1 MSSKKPSAPEDL
13 FSSIPPQEHFDAF
26 PVLDAFPE
34 NAIAFLT
41 GKTSQ
46 APEAEPSH
54 ADSPEPQT
62 RPASSTPATPQQM
75 PAFQDAPSSK
85 PAREPADT
93 ATPAP
98 SRSRVAPKTRPV
110 FKPVSRPHS
119 QPVSQPDSRSGNQ
132 SADHKAGLSASPSAS
147 QTPGHTESRTQDRSQ
162 SLAAGHTPSQT
173 SGHAAGAGTLHGDS
187 VATAAPKHTL
197 ERLPTCTP
205 ADRLN
210 ANQRRVLELLLE
222 TKPYIVK
229 FRDIA
234 AALGLREASVRT
246 IMRRLMALSCLSFSK
261 ARDGNIQG
269 VRVAINEHVAAQYR
283 QGLSLSPAQDQT
295 TSQTPDQTRSR
306 SAGQPDRQ
314 PHSRP
319 DPLLRE
325 KEKEYLSFEEHPFGW
340 TETMLA
346 TVWPRLHRAG
356 CGLEQIRQAA
366 AIRASLGKP
375 LDRELAAVSLDRA
388 EWELEAR
395 GCLTELSTGEAVR
408 NPAAYVFTALS
419 RWGALRAHPDYVSR
433 EEQALREASDELSR
447 RQKAAAAREALAFAA
462 YVANL
467 TPEAKAEAMRDF
479 PGGSREAWLKR
490 YWRDNVRDAA
500 APGTSGD

>member
-1 MSSKKPSAPEDL
+1 MSSKKPSASEDL
-13 FSSIPPQEHFDAF
+13 FSNIPPQEHFDAF
-26 PVLDAFPE
+26 PTLAAFPE

-41 GKTSQ
+41 GKTSK
-46 APEAEPSH
+46 APDVEPAH
-54 ADSPEPQT
+54 PDSPEAQAPQ
-62 RPASSTPATPQQM
+62 ALAHSISATPA
-75 PAFQDAPSSK
+75 AAGSS
-85 PAREPADT
+85 PVREPA
-93 ATPAP
+93 AP
-98 SRSRVAPKTRPV
+98 RPRVASKTRPV
-110 FKPVSRPHS
+110 SKPDSRPHS
-119 QPVSQPDSRSGNQ
+119 QPVNQPDSRSASH
-132 SADHKAGLSASPSAS
+132 SADHKGGLSASPSAS
-147 QTPGHTESRTQDRSQ
+147 RTQDHTLDQTQGLATSQAASRS
-162 SLAAGHTPSQT
+162 H
-173 SGHAAGAGTLHGDS
+173 GATDPESRRTTGA
-187 VATAAPKHTL
+187 VAATASKDIP
-197 ERLPTCTP
+197 ERGPALPACTP

-210 ANQRRVLELLLE
+210 ANQRRVLELLLA

-234 AALGLREASVRT
+234 AALGMREASVRT
-246 IMRRLMALSCLSFSK
+246 IMRRLMALSCLSFAK

-269 VRVAINEHVAAQYR
+269 VRVVIDEHVAAHYR
-283 QGLSLSPAQDQT
+283 QDLSLSQSQDQT
-295 TSQTPDQTRSR
+295 AGHTPGLTRDL
-306 SAGQPDRQ
+306 SADQPDSQ

-319 DPLLRE
+319 DLLLRE
-325 KEKEYLSFEEHPFGW
+325 KEREYLSFEEHPFGW

-375 LDRELAAVSLDRA
+375 LDRELVAVSLDRA
-388 EWELEAR
+388 DWELEAR

-447 RQKAAAAREALAFAA
+447 RQKAAAEREALAFAA
-462 YVANL
+462 YAANL
-467 TPEAKAEAMRDF
+467 TSEAKAEAMRDF

-490 YWRDNVRDAA
+490 YWRDNVRDVAA
-500 APGTSGD
+500 SGPGMSGD